1 MAVLSLVFPHVWQL
15 ELQTSGT
22 FNVIHSCGMAV
33 VPLVVVWKYKY
44 LQTPKTKALTDKVS
58 KATAPCTGTFPLRVF
73 HWQSQFSWVMCI
85 PFNANGILVKS
96 LEQISMSKE
105 AGNRVRG
112 QGTDFL
118 SRIHSAGSCKAS
130 QKWSSGNW
138 REGLIRWEFL
148 LLGCLLCSGTMINT
162 LHTMIY

>member
-33 VPLVVVWKYKY
+33 VPLIVVWKYKY
-44 LQTPKTKALTDKVS
+44 LQTPKTKALTDRVS

-96 LEQISMSKE
+96 LEQISVCPKRRGTEWEDRAQIFS
-105 AGNRVRG
+105 AGYIQLAPVRRVRNEVSGIEERVWSDGNSYYLGAFSAQG
-112 QGTDFL
+112 Q
-118 SRIHSAGSCKAS
+118 
-130 QKWSSGNW
+130 W
-138 REGLIRWEFL
+138 
-148 LLGCLLCSGTMINT
+148 
-162 LHTMIY
+162 